1 MEELYYRY
9 NPWWEDNSFLYD
21 FINRQNS
28 LGILEKSLNKKPIV
42 ILTGLRRVGKTTLMK
57 MLIKK
62 MIDEF
67 DINPI
72 NIFYIS
78 LDDYNLV
85 KKTILEIVDEY
96 RKIHKIKFA
105 QKIYLFFDEITYH
118 KDYEIQLKNLYDS
131 QNVKIFISS
140 SSASILKSKKPFLTG
155 RNILVEILP
164 LNFSEYLQ
172 FKKITLAQSDQHLID
187 KYFEDFLNT
196 GGIPEYVLRNDVEYL
211 KELVDDIIKKDISS
225 FYNVKNTQ
233 VLQDFFLL
241 LMERAGK
248 NLSINKAAK
257 ILGISADSSKRYLQ
271 MFEDSYL
278 VYLLPRYGKT
288 NETLLSPKKIYAP
301 DLGIRTLFTGFR
313 DKGSLFENYVFL
325 NIKKLN
331 PSYIYRDGI
340 EIDFFTKNKELIE
353 VKYHSDLNEKQKRL
367 MEEINAREKFIFKN
381 ISDLERYLKKKD

>member
-1 MEELYYRY
+1 M
-9 NPWWEDNSFLYD
+9 
-21 FINRQNS
+21 
-28 LGILEKSLNKKPIV
+28 
-42 ILTGLRRVGKTTLMK
+42 
-57 MLIKK
+57 
-62 MIDEF
+62 
-67 DINPI
+67 
-72 NIFYIS
+72 
-78 LDDYNLV
+78 
-85 KKTILEIVDEY
+85 
-96 RKIHKIKFA
+96 
-105 QKIYLFFDEITYH
+105 
-118 KDYEIQLKNLYDS
+118 
-131 QNVKIFISS
+131 
-140 SSASILKSKKPFLTG
+140 
-155 RNILVEILP
+155 
-164 LNFSEYLQ
+164 Q

-187 KYFEDFLNT
+187 KYFEDYLNT
-196 GGIPEYVLRNDVEYL
+196 GGIPEYVIRNDVEYL